1 MEAIEATQRQ
11 EPGKR
16 LLRENS
22 QPLIPPDN
30 PPKTEAKSEQEDEN
44 GPEVVSEVSQLKV
57 LLVEGLSRK
66 KPANVR

>member
-1 MEAIEATQRQ
+1 MEAIEATQR

-16 LLRENS
+16 LSRENS
-22 QPLIPPDN
+22 QPLIPPDK

>member
-1 MEAIEATQRQ
+1 MEAIEATQR
-11 EPGKR
+11 ESGKR
-16 LLRENS
+16 LSREIS
-22 QPLIPPDN
+22 QPLIPPDK

-66 KPANVR
+66 KPANIR